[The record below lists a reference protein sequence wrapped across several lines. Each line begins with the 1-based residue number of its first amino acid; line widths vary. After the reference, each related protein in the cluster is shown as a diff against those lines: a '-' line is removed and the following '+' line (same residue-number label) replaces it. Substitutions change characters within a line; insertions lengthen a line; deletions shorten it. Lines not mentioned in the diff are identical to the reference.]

1 LCKEVNFSKSLAI
14 VYTLIIAIPL
24 LILLF
29 IGSEYL
35 RITMYRSIALEAEKA
50 VADNTLYVETRVDQ
64 IERLESIITSDYEL
78 LRTFYFS
85 EASDKE
91 LIIATLRTD
100 LKNLERLQFAM
111 PQIYAL
117 RLFVRNPNIPERWP
131 ILFREERFDFGKFG
145 RWTYNYRDEV
155 MGNIESTKELSACL
169 TREVFLNINKKHLGY
184 LQLSVKMVD
193 FFPFLFKEEDPYYRD
208 YVFYKNESVM
218 GAEEGINPIRDEVLA
233 EEQSKKSGSFQV
245 RLGNETRIVAYSRIP
260 RLDLVIVHTSSPAVI
275 TNSIFMI
282 RTATLILLLVSIALM
297 FAVINFTTKKMV
309 TRLYVVI
316 DGMRKIREGNLDVK
330 VMVSG
335 NDEVAEM
342 SRTFSAM
349 VERIQKLVFEIK
361 NEQALV
367 TQTEIKAMQN
377 QINAHFLYN
386 VLETIKMQA
395 ELNDQR
401 EVAQSITLL
410 GRMMRYCLKWRIHRV
425 KITQEIDYISD
436 YIELMNI
443 RNDYAIS
450 LSIDI
455 DEKYLSYEIP
465 KMLIQPVIENAVMH
479 AIEPLG
485 EDAKLELTA
494 SADPDGRTLNIR
506 VTDFGMGMGPERL
519 ALLAENLSAGSETD
533 APVGGIGLLNIQQ
546 RLHAF
551 YGTKYSLKILSAP
564 GAGTSVIIP
573 VPLENSRC

>member
-1 LCKEVNFSKSLAI
+1 MNFSKSLAI

-24 LILLF
+24 MLLLL

-35 RITMYRSIALEAEKA
+35 GTTMYDSIEAEAGKA
-50 VADNTLYVETRVDQ
+50 VADNAAYVETRVDQ
-64 IERLESIITSDYEL
+64 MERLESIITSDYEL

-91 LIIATLRTD
+91 LIIETLRTD
-100 LKNLERLQFAM
+100 IKNLERLQFAL

-117 RLFVRNPNIPERWP
+117 RLFVQNPNIPERWP
-131 ILFREERFDFGKFG
+131 IVFREDRFDFKKFD

-193 FFPFLFKEEDPYYRD
+193 FFPFLFLPEDPYYKD
-208 YVFYKNESVM
+208 YVFYKNESI
-218 GAEEGINPIRDEVLA
+218 GESGEEIDLIRDEVLA
-233 EEQSKKSGSFQV
+233 EDTAKKSGSFLV
-245 RLGNETRIVAYSRIP
+245 RLENETLVVAYSRIP
-260 RLDLVIVHTSSPAVI
+260 RLDLVIVHTSSPSVI
-275 TNSIFMI
+275 TNSIFLI
-282 RTATLILLLVSIALM
+282 RMGTLVLLLVSIALM

-309 TRLYVVI
+309 TRLYRVI
-316 DGMRKIREGNLDVK
+316 EGMRKIREGNLDVE
-330 VMVSG
+330 VLVSG
-335 NDEVAEM
+335 TDEVAEM

-349 VERIQKLVFEIK
+349 VVRIQRLVHEIK
-361 NEQALV
+361 AEQTLV

-395 ELNDQR
+395 ELSNQS

-410 GRMMRYCLKWRIHRV
+410 GRMMRYCLKWRNHRV
-425 KITQEIDYISD
+425 QIRQEIEYISD

-443 RNDYAIS
+443 RNDYTIT

-455 DEKYLSYEIP
+455 EEKYLSCEIP
-465 KMLIQPVIENAVMH
+465 KMLIQPVIENAVLH

-485 EDAKLELTA
+485 EDAALELTVRA
-494 SADPDGRTLNIR
+494 DESAGVLNIT
-506 VTDFGMGMGPERL
+506 VEDFGIGMDADRVARL
-519 ALLAENLSAGSETD
+519 EMKLASHSESD
-533 APVGGIGLLNIQQ
+533 APVGGIGLQNIQQ
-546 RLHAF
+546 RLQAF
-551 YGTKYSLKILSAP
+551 YGSNYSLKIQSVS
-564 GAGTSVIIP
+564 GAGTVVLIP
-573 VPLENSRC
+573 VPMENA